1 MGSQTAK
8 AASTTQL
15 GIATRK
21 AGSME
26 AHSERLGTTTQP
38 KSTGAVDRVRRLTTE
53 TKQAFKTTEFWAYV
67 VAVIGVLIAG
77 TVDDAEGT
85 QFGADD
91 VWLYV
96 SLLTIGYMI
105 ARGLAKAGSRDPY
118 TEDRDDRS

>member
-1 MGSQTAK
+1 
-8 AASTTQL
+8 
-15 GIATRK
+15 
-21 AGSME
+21 ME
-26 AHSERLGTTTQP
+26 AHSERLGTSQP
-38 KSTGAVDRVRRLTTE
+38 KPQGAGGRVRRLTTE
-53 TKQAFKTTEFWAYV
+53 TKQAFKTTEFWVYV
-67 VAVIGVLIAG
+67 VAVAGVLIAG

-118 TEDRDDRS
+118 TEDRDEHRS

>member
-1 MGSQTAK
+1 
-8 AASTTQL
+8 
-15 GIATRK
+15 
-21 AGSME
+21 ME
-26 AHSERLGTTTQP
+26 ARNERLGTTQHKP
-38 KSTGAVDRVRRLTTE
+38 MGVGDRVRRLTTE

-67 VAVIGVLIAG
+67 VAVVGVMIAG